1 MQVEHVIVPKVVD
14 KQGIPVISKATVM
27 LSLQNETL
35 EVFEERQGILLSNFL
50 RDCPG
55 SPYSIVKP
63 YKG

>member
-1 MQVEHVIVPKVVD
+1 MQVEHVVVPKVVY
-14 KQGIPVISKATVM
+14 KQGIPISSKATVM
-27 LSLQNETL
+27 LSLQNEIL
-35 EVFEERQGILLSNFL
+35 QVFEKRQGILLSNFL